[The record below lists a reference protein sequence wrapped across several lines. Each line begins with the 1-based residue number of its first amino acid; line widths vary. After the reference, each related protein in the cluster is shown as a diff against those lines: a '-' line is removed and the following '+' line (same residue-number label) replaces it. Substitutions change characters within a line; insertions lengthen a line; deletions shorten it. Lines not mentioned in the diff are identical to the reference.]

1 MRILIFLKPTNIQG
15 TKTEYTNFRNFL
27 EKDGYKMYIPEVY
40 MRICTNRKG
49 AEKHFRRLEEF
60 IPKTG
65 AITVLRLTE
74 KQFENMVALV
84 GEIDKTEKITGK
96 NAHIMV

>member
-27 EKDGYKMYIPEVY
+27 FKDGYKMYIPEVY
-40 MRICTNRKG
+40 MRICTNRKS
-49 AEKHFRRLEEF
+49 AEKHFRRLKDF

-65 AITVLRLTE
+65 AITALKLTE
-74 KQFENMVALV
+74 KQFENMISLV
-84 GEIDKTEKITGK
+84 GEIDAYEKIVGK
-96 NAHIMV
+96 NVHIMV

>member
-27 EKDGYKMYIPEVY
+27 LKDGYKMYIPEVY

-49 AEKHFRRLEEF
+49 AEKHFRRLKDYL
-60 IPKTG
+60 PKTG
-65 AITVLRLTE
+65 AIAALKLTE
-74 KQFENMVALV
+74 KQFENMIPLI
-84 GEIDKTEKITGK
+84 GEIDNYEKIIGK
-96 NAHIMV
+96 NAYIMV